1 MSTPAVTVCMPVFNA
16 ALYLDEALD
25 SVRTQSYSDFEL
37 LVFDDGSSDASR
49 AIVERHA
56 RLDPRIRCFE
66 RTHRGYAPL
75 LNEGL
80 QIARGK
86 YYARMDGDDVSLPG
100 RFEKQVAFLV
110 TNPVCSAVGTQ
121 ILMVDPEGDV
131 VNRARHPLT
140 HSEID
145 PCLLRGVFGMTHGSI
160 VMRTAALRSIGGY
173 HTEFEPAEDYDLL
186 LRLGEV
192 GTLANLPEFLYA
204 YRMHPQ
210 QVTVRRYERQQSAMR
225 EALSLACVRRGMEV
239 SQVGPFIHPRHER
252 PWQVHIVWA
261 ECATRAGFR
270 RAAIKHARRALRLRP
285 WSRTAWRV
293 LSAALRVERNE
304 NFESLR
310 SLTATCSAGSHP

>member
-1 MSTPAVTVCMPVFNA
+1 MSRPTVTVCMPVFNA
-16 ALYLDEALD
+16 ASYVGKALD
-25 SVRTQSYSDFEL
+25 SVRTQSFADYEL
-37 LVFDDGSSDASR
+37 LIFDDGSSDESR

-56 RLDPRIRCFE
+56 RQDPRIRCFE

-80 QIARGK
+80 QVARGE
-86 YYARMDGDDVSLPG
+86 YYARMDADDVSLPG
-100 RFEKQVAFLV
+100 RFERQLAFLGA
-110 TNPVCSAVGTQ
+110 NPDCSALGTQ
-121 ILMVDPEGDV
+121 VLLIDSDDDV
-131 VNRARHPLT
+131 VNQARHPLI

-145 PCLLRGVFGMTHGSI
+145 ACLIRGVFGMAHPSI
-160 VMRTAALRSIGGY
+160 VMRTDALRRIGGY
-173 HTEFEPAEDYDLL
+173 HTEFEPAEDFDML

-225 EALSLACVRRGMEV
+225 EALTLACARRGIAV
-239 SQVGPFIHPRHER
+239 SKFGPFIDPRHER

-270 RAAIKHARRALRLRP
+270 RAAVKHAWRALGLRP

-293 LSAALRVERNE
+293 LLAALRVRRPEGL
-304 NFESLR
+304 ESLR
-310 SLTATCSAGSHP
+310 SVG